1 MSKVGSEES
10 KVQNLVC
17 REAWSTEV
25 GSPMNRRIQT
35 HDSQKVRAL
44 APLRDFLHRE
54 SAGAVLLAFGAIL
67 ALVWSNSP
75 WSASY
80 ESLWNSRIALTIAG
94 HSLDLD
100 LRHWVNDGLMTIF
113 FFVVGLEIK
122 REVTSGHLSDRRA
135 ALLPG
140 LAAIGGMLI
149 PALIYLAIAGSS
161 APRGWAIP
169 VATDIA
175 LAVGVISVMG
185 KRVPTSIR
193 AFLLG
198 LAIVDDIGAIIIIA
212 AVYSTGVSF
221 GWLLVSII
229 GVSAAVVARR
239 LGMQSVLLYVA
250 IGVSIWLGLYQGGVH
265 PTLAG
270 VTMGLLTPSVVRKQT
285 DFVDVEEL
293 SESSSSVDLE
303 SLGSKAKDSVS
314 VVEWLQHILH
324 PWTSFLIVPVFA
336 LANSGIHISL
346 NGLRDAAGSAV
357 TWGVFFGLLLGKP
370 LGVVIATR
378 AAVRSGISD
387 SPAGST
393 TRQILGAGMA
403 AGIGFTVAIF
413 ITKLA
418 LTDPIQ
424 QENAKLAILL
434 SSVVAAGLAMLLL
447 KSPASRVAT
456 KLHEQS

>member
-1 MSKVGSEES
+1 
-10 KVQNLVC
+10 
-17 REAWSTEV
+17 
-25 GSPMNRRIQT
+25 MNRQIQT
-35 HDSQKVRAL
+35 HDSQKVRTL

-122 REVTSGHLSDRRA
+122 REVTSGHLSERRA

-140 LAAIGGMLI
+140 LAAIGGMLV

-285 DFVDVEEL
+285 DFIDVEEL
-293 SESSSSVDLE
+293 SESSTSVDLE

-314 VVEWLQHILH
+314 VVEWLQHTLH
-324 PWTSFLIVPVFA
+324 PWTSFLIVPIFA

-346 NGLRDAAGSAV
+346 NGLRDATGSAV

-456 KLHEQS
+456 QLHEQSRLP